1 MRIEGEV
8 CFVMNKT
15 LGPSDDLQTGFSIM
29 AADTKASDSQYQP
42 AKDAKASSV
51 GHGSAVAKGG
61 QSGAD
66 SAAKNGKRRNQK
78 MLSVVVTLD
87 EAARIERLARE
98 RGKSVSAYLKERGL
112 GVRQRKETP
121 LEKLQDCCVHLSNVS
136 VSLYNIGALL
146 RERGEGNDAL
156 NDSLGEVKALLDQ
169 LARLAWGLEGKDD
182 S

>member
-1 MRIEGEV
+1 M
-8 CFVMNKT
+8 T
-15 LGPSDDLQTGFSIM
+15 
-29 AADTKASDSQYQP
+29 ADTKASDSQNQP
-42 AKDAKASSV
+42 ATDANASAA
-51 GHGSAVAKGG
+51 GHGSAAAKGG
-61 QSGAD
+61 QTGTG

-136 VSLYNIGALL
+136 VTLYNIGALL
-146 RERGEGNDAL
+146 RERGEGHDAL
-156 NDSLGEVKALLDQ
+156 NDSLGEIKALLER